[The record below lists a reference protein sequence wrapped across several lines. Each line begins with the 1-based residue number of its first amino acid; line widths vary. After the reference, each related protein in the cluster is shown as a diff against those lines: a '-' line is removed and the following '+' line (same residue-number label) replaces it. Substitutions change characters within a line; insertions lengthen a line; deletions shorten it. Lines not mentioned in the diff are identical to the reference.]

1 MNTATTPGIAARRSR
16 RSSAMPACAIDER
29 TKARCSTPSIGRSST
44 NCGAAGEQVGVFDA
58 PDGVTENRSGH
69 ARPYRGTGPG
79 AGRRLTAV
87 YSLPV
92 RLQNA
97 CHDAHFSGSSA
108 WVIIGLPGK
117 WKRSATRSGCSST
130 SAA

>member
-1 MNTATTPGIAARRSR
+1 MPGSLLGNAVRRVE
-16 RSSAMPACAIDER
+16 D
-29 TKARCSTPSIGRSST
+29 
-44 NCGAAGEQVGVFDA
+44 
-58 PDGVTENRSGH
+58 PDLL
-69 ARPYRGTGPG
+69 
-79 AGRRLTAV
+79 AGRAAYVDDLPIDGALQLAFVRSPIAHATIRSVDTSDALTMPGVVAVFTAGASTAV